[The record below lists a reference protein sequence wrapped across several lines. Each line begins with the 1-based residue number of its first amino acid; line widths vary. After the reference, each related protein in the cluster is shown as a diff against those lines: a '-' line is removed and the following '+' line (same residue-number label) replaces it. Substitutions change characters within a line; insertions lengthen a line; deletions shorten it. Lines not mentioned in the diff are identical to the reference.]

1 MARQRA
7 SAAFVRE
14 IYTKPRA
21 SDNRV
26 NPIPTR
32 CDEPP
37 HAAPAAIMP
46 FARDGIGPY

>member
-7 SAAFVRE
+7 SAAFAGE

-26 NPIPTR
+26 NPVATC

-37 HAAPAAIMP
+37 HAAQAAITP
-46 FARDGIGPY
+46 FAPDGIGPY